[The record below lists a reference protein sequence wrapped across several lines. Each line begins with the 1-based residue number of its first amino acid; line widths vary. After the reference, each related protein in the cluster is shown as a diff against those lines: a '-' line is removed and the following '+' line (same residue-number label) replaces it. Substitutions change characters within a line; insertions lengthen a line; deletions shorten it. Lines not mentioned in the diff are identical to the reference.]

1 MILALEQAAAVPAAT
16 GPAAARSAR
25 PLASAPPARRSRRLA
40 RSGWQHGRLRLAGV
54 RALPAGR
61 VAATDSRSST
71 SCNVKIVA
79 AHRQQA
85 AQAVKSESAGA
96 VAVKPSKPPASR
108 RLLSLLPARAPTTVI
123 TSLLVNY
130 SLAMSDWWSFQ
141 KQAASRMGSL
151 ANALPLASS
160 VSQIRLQ
167 LPQLPRW
174 RLGGAQAP
182 EVQKLLG
189 EEQRLAP
196 GESVVNEEA
205 LRGDNEDEVAA
216 VTRDDAVP
224 GILWEQRKKD
234 VEEEQRKRPTFTSP
248 GFSYSAAGLLFPYHL
263 GVTQY
268 LIDAGMITESTP
280 LAGSSAGAIVCA
292 VVASG
297 VSMRAAVEATK
308 ELGKDCREFGT
319 AFRLGAVLRKFLR
332 SFLPDDAHLSCNGR
346 IRVQELTADLLPA
359 LTEHCNVQHV
369 FLFAVAVTQV
379 FRAPRGILVDQFDD
393 KEDLINA
400 LLTSCYIP
408 GFLAPAPM
416 TWFRDRYCVDGGIS
430 LFMPP
435 TATSETVRVCCFPAS
450 ALGLTSIGISPDLR
464 PENRATMREL
474 FNWALEPA
482 TDDILE
488 ILYEDGYK
496 DAAMWHEHRKQGV
509 ESGTDQATSTLKGQ
523 VTPQL
528 VAAE

>member
-25 PLASAPPARRSRRLA
+25 PLASAPPARRSQRLA
-40 RSGWQHGRLRLAGV
+40 RSGWPHGRLRLAGV

-61 VAATDSRSST
+61 VAAVDIRSST
-71 SCNVKIVA
+71 SCNVKTVA
-79 AHRQQA
+79 AHRQQG

-96 VAVKPSKPPASR
+96 VAVKPSQPPSSASR
-108 RLLSLLPARAPTTVI
+108 RLLSLLPAQAPTTVI

-141 KQAASRMGSL
+141 QQAASRMGSL
-151 ANALPLASS
+151 ANALPLGSS
-160 VSQIRLQ
+160 VSKIRLQ

-182 EVQKLLG
+182 EVQELLG

-268 LIDAGMITESTP
+268 LIDAALITESTP
-280 LAGSSAGAIVCA
+280 LAGSSAGAIICA

-332 SFLPDDAHLSCNGR
+332 SFLPDDAHISCNGR
-346 IRVQELTADLLPA
+346 IR
-359 LTEHCNVQHV
+359 
-369 FLFAVAVTQV
+369 VAVTQV

-450 ALGLTSIGISPDLR
+450 ALGLTNIGISPDLR

-496 DAAMWHEHRKQGV
+496 DAAMWHEHRKQGL
-509 ESGTDQATSTLKGQ
+509 ESGTDEATSTLKEQ
-523 VTPQL
+523 LTPEL